1 MVQCAILSLVVKTT
15 DHYVMLTLDSYVTTT
30 KKFNLWMFRSGHDT
44 FTLVINFINSQW
56 VHCHVT
62 MGLFE
67 ATNMAKITMV
77 M

>member
-1 MVQCAILSLVVKTT
+1 MSR
-15 DHYVMLTLDSYVTTT
+15 
-30 KKFNLWMFRSGHDT
+30 FGHDT

-56 VHCHVT
+56 VPCHVT

-67 ATNMAKITMV
+67 ATDIAKITMV

>member
-1 MVQCAILSLVVKTT
+1 
-15 DHYVMLTLDSYVTTT
+15 MLTLDSYVTTT
-30 KKFNLWMFRSGHDT
+30 KKLNLWMSRFGHDT

-56 VHCHVT
+56 VPCHVT

-67 ATNMAKITMV
+67 ATDIAKITMV